1 MKIIKYIFILSFA
14 FISCFFSLESRYV
27 FASQTYYAQIPK
39 GQEVY
44 LYCTPNSSI
53 SERMFVL
60 PETYFVELLKN
71 ANDDFYYARYNDL
84 YGYVIKNEVKPVKNI
99 PTSPFLINI
108 NFRVFVPS
116 GANLR
121 SSPYNNGSLNLVYSI
136 PFLDNNLLY
145 YGQTFGEEAIS
156 KKGNVWYS
164 CKYFSGN
171 VTYVGYVYSPLCDD
185 LCQIYENTEVV
196 EYIDNIQFENEETQA
211 STDVFNGLSST
222 ATTIII
228 IAISLPCLL
237 FIYLLFKP
245 TRLVEQSSTENG
257 LSSRKKHSKKKIR
270 KLKNS
275 DYYELDDDF

>member
-1 MKIIKYIFILSFA
+1 MKIIKSFLIFSFVIVTC
-14 FISCFFSLESRYV
+14 FSSCKCRYV

-44 LYCTPNSSI
+44 LYSTPNSGLN
-53 SERMFVL
+53 EKMFIL
-60 PETYFVELLKN
+60 PATYFVELLKN

-84 YGYVIKNEVKPVKNI
+84 YGYVLKNEVKPVKNT

-121 SSPYNNGSLNLVYSI
+121 SSPYNNGSLNLIYSI
-136 PFLDNNLLY
+136 PFLDCNLMY

-156 KKGNVWYS
+156 KKGKVWYY

-171 VTYVGYVYSPLCDD
+171 VTYVGYLYAPLCDD
-185 LCQIYENTEVV
+185 LGQIYENTEIV
-196 EYIDNIQFENEETQA
+196 EYIDEIKFEDDTVPTNG
-211 STDVFNGLSST
+211 DVFKGLSST

-245 TRLVEQSSTENG
+245 TKLVEQTTSESTLG
-257 LSSRKKHSKKKIR
+257 SHKKRNTKKIR
-270 KLKNS
+270 RLKNS
-275 DYYELDDDF
+275 DYFEMDDDF

>member
-1 MKIIKYIFILSFA
+1 MFILPS
-14 FISCFFSLESRYV
+14 
-27 FASQTYYAQIPK
+27 
-39 GQEVY
+39 
-44 LYCTPNSSI
+44 
-53 SERMFVL
+53 
-60 PETYFVELLKN
+60 TYFVELLNN
-71 ANDDFYYARYNDL
+71 ANEDFYYARYNDL
-84 YGYVIKNEVKPVKNI
+84 YGYVLKNEVNPVKNI
-99 PTSPFLINI
+99 PTSPFLLNI

-136 PFLDNNLLY
+136 PFLDNNLMY

-156 KKGNVWYS
+156 KKGNVWYY

-171 VTYVGYVYSPLCDD
+171 LTYLGYVYAPLCDEISAIND
-185 LCQIYENTEVV
+185 NTEII
-196 EYIDNIQFENEETQA
+196 EYLDNIKFEDDSSQTSAE
-211 STDVFNGLSST
+211 VFKGLSST

-245 TRLVEQSSTENG
+245 TRLVEQSSNENS
-257 LSSRKKHSKKKIR
+257 LSTRKKHSKKKIH